1 MQKFMGSKMKH
12 HLKRS
17 GSIRKDGGGGKMF
30 FTPSFLNSVIKFEY
44 KLNKKERI
52 SYLKKIA
59 FEISLSDLLD
69 QFLCKDSQE

>member
-1 MQKFMGSKMKH
+1 MLRFMDNKMKLN
-12 HLKRS
+12 LKRI
-17 GSIRKDGGGGKMF
+17 GSIRKESGGAKMF

-69 QFLCKDSQE
+69 QFLCKDS